1 MLRDEYVDLRNRQ
14 DTHLNQELHSIRA
27 SVDGVGQD
35 LREFKVEV
43 DTRFTKVDT
52 QFTKVDTQFTEL
64 RVEIL
69 RLNAYVR
76 NTALRIPT
84 MRIQP
89 LPAYDPDRGAI
100 LPQFFPK
107 HWKEFCSLRD
117 PSSPSS
123 HRMLVYLARFYDI
136 PFNGEP
142 GSESESS
149 DDELVVN
156 DPDRV
161 VESLEHIL
169 GLNERKFAKFERE
182 ARELANQPSKAIKR
196 SPPEPEPVPGP
207 NNRQKLE
214 HRPATTRRGGRGDND
229 RPKAAD
235 VTYSNHD
242 PRQSASSDGLDK
254 AAVFWQDRS
263 TPTSQRT
270 LQRKLKAASEAAKAE
285 VETGSGPVDSGS
297 PTNINTPREPCE

>member
-1 MLRDEYVDLRNRQ
+1 VRGLWVTWTTLEEYWLIVLLSSPIQLDPTGDSPCFYVSLFLPCYITSRATFIAVAMQHVASNPYMLRDEYVDLRNRQ

-35 LREFKVEV
+35 LRDFKVEV
-43 DTRFTKVDT
+43 NT

-64 RVEIL
+64 RVELL

-136 PFNGEP
+136 PLNAEP

-161 VESLEHIL
+161 VESWSIYLVLTSVSSPSLKE
-169 GLNERKFAKFERE
+169 K
-182 ARELANQPSKAIKR
+182 LAN
-196 SPPEPEPVPGP
+196 
-207 NNRQKLE
+207 
-214 HRPATTRRGGRGDND
+214 
-229 RPKAAD
+229 
-235 VTYSNHD
+235 
-242 PRQSASSDGLDK
+242 
-254 AAVFWQDRS
+254 
-263 TPTSQRT
+263 
-270 LQRKLKAASEAAKAE
+270 
-285 VETGSGPVDSGS
+285 
-297 PTNINTPREPCE
+297 